1 LALSSESTTL
11 DVNATFFCSD
21 QPIGNVAQRE
31 LVRGEVNMPL
41 GRIDERDHHGH
52 KDSPIHAAIVGDRQA
67 YSMSFARLSSRDVFS
82 ISQPLLR
89 FPELTMFDTAVQRA
103 NMVAAQLRT
112 NDVLDGRLL
121 HAVETIPREIFVPE
135 RFRPVA
141 YMERCIELAPN
152 RVLMDARCFGK
163 LAQLA
168 AISPTDIVLNVGCGT
183 GYSAAV
189 LGMLAARV
197 FALDEQEELISIAQ
211 LRLQELGARN
221 VPVVRG
227 HLTEGDPAHAPFDVI
242 FLDGAIEVEPKSL
255 FGQLKDGGRLVA
267 VKRDGAAGYGCLYV
281 RHGTAIGERG
291 AFDAWL
297 PVLPGFSKPRGFSF

>member
-1 LALSSESTTL
+1 
-11 DVNATFFCSD
+11 
-21 QPIGNVAQRE
+21 
-31 LVRGEVNMPL
+31 
-41 GRIDERDHHGH
+41 
-52 KDSPIHAAIVGDRQA
+52 
-67 YSMSFARLSSRDVFS
+67 
-82 ISQPLLR
+82 
-89 FPELTMFDTAVQRA
+89 MFDTAVQRA

-121 HAVETIPREIFVPE
+121 RAVETIPREIFVPE

-168 AISPTDIVLNVGCGT
+168 AISATDIVLNIGCGT

-189 LGMLAARV
+189 LGMLGARV
-197 FALDEQEELISIAQ
+197 FALDEQEELISLAQ
-211 LRLQELGARN
+211 LRLQEVGARN
-221 VPVVRG
+221 VHVARG
-227 HLTEGDPAHAPFDVI
+227 RLTGGYPAHAPFDVI
-242 FLDGAIEVEPKSL
+242 FMDGAIEVEPKVL
-255 FGQLKDGGRLVA
+255 LGQLRDGGRLVA

-281 RHGTAIGERG
+281 KHGNAIGERA

-297 PVLPGFSKPRGFSF
+297 PVLPGFAKPRGFSF

>member
-1 LALSSESTTL
+1 
-11 DVNATFFCSD
+11 
-21 QPIGNVAQRE
+21 
-31 LVRGEVNMPL
+31 
-41 GRIDERDHHGH
+41 
-52 KDSPIHAAIVGDRQA
+52 
-67 YSMSFARLSSRDVFS
+67 
-82 ISQPLLR
+82 
-89 FPELTMFDTAVQRA
+89 MFDTAVQRA

-121 HAVETIPREIFVPE
+121 RAVETIPREIFVPE

-168 AISPTDIVLNVGCGT
+168 AISATDIVLNIGCGT

-189 LGMLAARV
+189 LGMLGARV
-197 FALDEQEELISIAQ
+197 FALDEQEELISLAQ
-211 LRLQELGARN
+211 LRLQEVGARN
-221 VPVVRG
+221 VHVARG
-227 HLTEGDPAHAPFDVI
+227 RLTDGYPARAPFDVI
-242 FLDGAIEVEPKSL
+242 FMDGAIEVEPKVL
-255 FGQLKDGGRLVA
+255 LGQLRDGGRLVA

-281 RHGTAIGERG
+281 KHGNAIGERA

-297 PVLPGFSKPRGFSF
+297 PVLPGFAKPRGFSF